1 MQKFV
6 KALLWNMKE
15 AGDKKRQNFSSKSHK
30 SVEPAQSSKEAK
42 KLVIEGPGIN
52 LKETDRICIHALA
65 PLLYYVVALREGI
78 DPVKL
83 GLVKEGN
90 KIKHL
95 FNASLP
101 ESHTQMAGRLCLRW

>member
-1 MQKFV
+1 
-6 KALLWNMKE
+6 MKE
-15 AGDKKRQNFSSKSHK
+15 ARDKKNDKTSH
-30 SVEPAQSSKEAK
+30 QSYTNPWNMRSLQRRRK
-42 KLVIEGPGIN
+42 KIVIEAPRIN
-52 LKETDRICIHALA
+52 LKETDRICIYALA

-83 GLVKEGN
+83 GLAKEGN

>member
-1 MQKFV
+1 M
-6 KALLWNMKE
+6 
-15 AGDKKRQNFSSKSHK
+15 
-30 SVEPAQSSKEAK
+30 EPVQSSKAAK
-42 KLVIEGPGIN
+42 KIVIETPGIN
-52 LKETDRICIHALA
+52 LKETDRICIYALA

-83 GLVKEGN
+83 GLAKERN

-101 ESHTQMAGRLCLRW
+101 ESHTQMTGRLCLRW

>member
-1 MQKFV
+1 
-6 KALLWNMKE
+6 
-15 AGDKKRQNFSSKSHK
+15 
-30 SVEPAQSSKEAK
+30 
-42 KLVIEGPGIN
+42 
-52 LKETDRICIHALA
+52 
-65 PLLYYVVALREGI
+65 LLYYVVALREGI

-83 GLVKEGN
+83 GLAKEGN